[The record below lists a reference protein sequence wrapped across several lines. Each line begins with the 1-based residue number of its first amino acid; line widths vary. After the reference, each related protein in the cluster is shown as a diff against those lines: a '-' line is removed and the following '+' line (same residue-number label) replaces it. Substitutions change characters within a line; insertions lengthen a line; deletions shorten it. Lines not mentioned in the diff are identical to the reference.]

1 MALNDVMTAQ
11 ANKFRAK
18 TGVTNKLSI
27 VDMTQLLDYLKWG
40 RTNLLTGT
48 SDQYKSINSSGWAV
62 SPHKSISAATYHG
75 GDKFTYAVTV
85 ANGSDKAVRL
95 VGFALDQDGGNA
107 DGGTIRLKF
116 ASEPIAPNTTV
127 DAQLSLTMDASTWFL
142 RAYVEAVDDKSAVV
156 RYQIKN
162 ERLYLGPYAG
172 VWTPNP
178 ADIVGGK
185 N

>member
-1 MALNDVMTAQ
+1 MSASEILKAHADKMRV
-11 ANKFRAK
+11 K
-18 TGVTNKLSI
+18 TGVTSELSI
-27 VDMTQLLDYLKWG
+27 ADTTQLLDYLKWG
-40 RTNLLTGT
+40 ITNRLTGT
-48 SDQYKSINSSGWAV
+48 SDQYKSITSSGWAA
-62 SPHKSISAATYHG
+62 SPHKSVSVADRHG

-95 VGFALDQDGGNA
+95 VGYALDQDGGNT

-116 ASEPIAPNTTV
+116 ASKPIAPNTTV

-178 ADIVGGK
+178 ADKVGGG